1 MGCHLGDK
9 RKEDDYHCKGECDK
23 CRDGNFRRDA
33 TSKNGARLWEEGETM
48 LFIISPAK
56 KMVDASDSFAWRDL
70 PRFLPQARE
79 LLDAMR
85 GMAYGELKD
94 LWACSDA
101 LAELNHGRVMRM
113 DLGDGVQGLLSPDVR
128 DHSSGVHDRPDSA
141 PVHSSSCRTDAAP
154 LTPAVFSY
162 EGIQY
167 QNMAPQVMTDD
178 QLEYLQAHLRI
189 LSGFYGVLRPLDGV
203 TPYRLE
209 MQAKLAMPHG
219 ADGNPTR
226 NLYEFWGS
234 RIYEAL
240 RGDLEA
246 MDEEGREDRV
256 VVNLASVEYAKA
268 VEPYAKK
275 ALACDAVDGASA
287 SDRVAPRYV
296 TCLFGSMRND
306 KFVQRSTEAKAAR
319 GTFVRWCAEN
329 KIVRIADFPN
339 FNVGGY
345 RFDENLSDGDKLVF
359 VR

>member
-1 MGCHLGDK
+1 
-9 RKEDDYHCKGECDK
+9 
-23 CRDGNFRRDA
+23 
-33 TSKNGARLWEEGETM
+33 M

-70 PRFLPQARE
+70 PRFLPQVRE

-85 GMAYGELKD
+85 GMTYGELKG

-101 LAELNHGRVMRM
+101 LAELNQERVMHM
-113 DLGDGVQGLLSPDVR
+113 ELGDGVRDLSALDDRDCPD
-128 DHSSGVHDRPDSA
+128 GA
-141 PVHSSSCRTDAAP
+141 LAHSSSCRTDAAH

-178 QLEYLQAHLRI
+178 QLEYLQVHLRI

-226 NLYEFWGS
+226 NLYGFWGS

-240 RGDLEA
+240 CDDLEA
-246 MDEEGREDRV
+246 MGEEGGEDRV

-275 ALACDAVDGASA
+275 ALACDAVVGASA
-287 SDRVAPRYV
+287 SDRVAHRYV
-296 TCLFGSMRND
+296 TCLFGSMRNG

-345 RFDENLSDGDKLVF
+345 RFDESLLDGDKLVF